1 MNKTSQARR
10 QKPVDKDDKNRFL
23 EDVIFQTSG
32 AMDIDE
38 NQSFQPDA
46 DDSLENNIVTNISAN
61 KNYLSMN
68 FFKPKKSSNSNA
80 MSSFNF

>member
-1 MNKTSQARR
+1 MQ
-10 QKPVDKDDKNRFL
+10 
-23 EDVIFQTSG
+23 DVIFQTSG

-46 DDSLENNIVTNISAN
+46 DENLDNDIVTNITAN

-68 FFKPKKSSNSNA
+68 FFKPKTSSNPTA
-80 MSSFNF
+80 MPSFNF